1 VPSGKR
7 MGSPTFSPKEF
18 LGGQREVS
26 EIKKAPLRLNYGP
39 CKAIHCA
46 IYEQAATKPKWD
58 LLMSVASKIVR
69 SFEGLP
75 LLPYVNAGGVISVGY
90 GYTVG
95 GPIDPD
101 MEGNSEVEAL
111 PNVTWNLLK
120 DEFVALLKRHLPK
133 ISIPL

>member
-1 VPSGKR
+1 
-7 MGSPTFSPKEF
+7 
-18 LGGQREVS
+18 
-26 EIKKAPLRLNYGP
+26 
-39 CKAIHCA
+39 
-46 IYEQAATKPKWD
+46 
-58 LLMSVASKIVR
+58 MSVASKIVK
-69 SFEGLP
+69 SFEGLT

-111 PNVTWNLLK
+111 PNVTWNLPK
-120 DEFVALLKRHLPK
+120 DEFVALLKRHLSK